1 MPPRTS
7 RGIKRLE
14 SRFFGDGER
23 LPAETESAVRRSNP
37 AQQTRPAAAGRGGG
51 DKGKAW
57 MGGWRVGEGFP
68 FKSREERDGSIRV
81 ETQCTVR

>member
-51 DKGKAW
+51 DKGRAW
-57 MGGWRVGEGFP
+57 MGGSDGGWARVSLSNRGRKEMGVL
-68 FKSREERDGSIRV
+68 E
-81 ETQCTVR
+81 